1 MQRLTCFLSGRVQG
15 VGMRYTVHDLARQ
28 YPVGGL
34 VENLDDGRV
43 RIVVEGPLE
52 VLDAMLERLMEI
64 APGHI
69 QKLDRFQCEATGEFM
84 QFVIR
89 R

>member
-1 MQRLTCFLSGRVQG
+1 
-15 VGMRYTVHDLARQ
+15 MRYAIHDLARL

-52 VLDAMLERLMEI
+52 TLDAFLKRLMEI

-69 QKLDRFQCEATGEFM
+69 QKLDRFQSEATGEFR

-89 R
+89 H

>member
-1 MQRLTCFLSGRVQG
+1 
-15 VGMRYTVHDLARQ
+15 MRYAIHDLARL

-52 VLDAMLERLMEI
+52 TLDAFLKRLMEI

-69 QKLDRFQCEATGEFM
+69 QKLDRFQSEATGEFR

>member
-1 MQRLTCFLSGRVQG
+1 
-15 VGMRYTVHDLARQ
+15 
-28 YPVGGL
+28 
-34 VENLDDGRV
+34 
-43 RIVVEGPLE
+43 VVEGPLE
-52 VLDAMLERLMEI
+52 TLDAFLERLIEI

-69 QKLDRFQCEATGEFM
+69 QKLDRFQSEATGEFR

>member
-1 MQRLTCFLSGRVQG
+1 
-15 VGMRYTVHDLARQ
+15 MRYAIHDLARL

-52 VLDAMLERLMEI
+52 VLDAFLKRLMEI

-69 QKLDRFQCEATGEFM
+69 QKLDRFQSEATGEFR

>member
-1 MQRLTCFLSGRVQG
+1 
-15 VGMRYTVHDLARQ
+15 MRYAIHDLARL
-28 YPVGGL
+28 YPIGGL

-52 VLDAMLERLMEI
+52 VLDAFLKRLMEI

-69 QKLDRFQCEATGEFM
+69 QKLDRFQSEATGEFR

>member
-15 VGMRYTVHDLARQ
+15 VGMRYAIHDLARL

-43 RIVVEGPLE
+43 RIVVEGPME
-52 VLDAMLERLMEI
+52 VLDAFLKRLMEI

-69 QKLDRFQCEATGEFM
+69 QKLDRFQSEATGEFR

>member
-1 MQRLTCFLSGRVQG
+1 
-15 VGMRYTVHDLARQ
+15 
-28 YPVGGL
+28 
-34 VENLDDGRV
+34 
-43 RIVVEGPLE
+43 
-52 VLDAMLERLMEI
+52 LERLMEI

-69 QKLDRFQCEATGEFM
+69 QKLDRFQSEATAEFR

>member
-15 VGMRYTVHDLARQ
+15 VGMRYTVGDLARQ
-28 YPVGGL
+28 YPIGGL

-52 VLDAMLERLMEI
+52 VLDAFLKRLMEI

-69 QKLDRFQCEATGEFM
+69 QKLDRFQSEATGEFR

>member
-1 MQRLTCFLSGRVQG
+1 
-15 VGMRYTVHDLARQ
+15 
-28 YPVGGL
+28 
-34 VENLDDGRV
+34 
-43 RIVVEGPLE
+43 LE
-52 VLDAMLERLMEI
+52 ALDAFLERLMEI

-69 QKLDRFQCEATGEFM
+69 QKLDRFQSESTGEFR

>member
-1 MQRLTCFLSGRVQG
+1 MHRLTCFLSGRVQG
-15 VGMRYTVHDLARQ
+15 VGRRYAIHDLARL

-52 VLDAMLERLMEI
+52 VLDAFLKRLMEI

-69 QKLDRFQCEATGEFM
+69 QKLDRFQSEATGEFR